1 MRAVPA
7 FLSVFCLSAA
17 LLAGCTQGA
26 PAGSVSTEGS
36 APAAVEEE
44 TPEPVMTNWKESA
57 FYARPVTEAI
67 SDLELLSF
75 EVSDAYYD
83 GSEENDYSYFFITL
97 TGELEQPLIEGT
109 SESIQISMT
118 IDQPVFTSDS
128 EQTLETLDPATIV
141 TGVDVVMY
149 HPEVDSSEWE
159 GLAQQA
165 VDAFG
170 LEPMTSSST
179 EPSPFDETRM
189 LGNYSGPTTFNGQ
202 ATEYSVIIS
211 LMDEGFDIPEPDMPL
226 YVDVALFYVI
236 PEA

>member
-109 SESIQISMT
+109 SESIQISLT

-128 EQTLETLDPATIV
+128 ERTLETLDPATIV
-141 TGVDVVMY
+141 TGVDVTMY

-179 EPSPFDETRM
+179 APSPFDETRM

-202 ATEYSVIIS
+202 ATEYLVIIS

>member
-7 FLSVFCLSAA
+7 ILSALCLSAA

-83 GSEENDYSYFFITL
+83 GSEEYDYSYFFITL

-109 SESIQISMT
+109 SESILISLT
-118 IDQPVFTSDS
+118 INQPVFTSDS
-128 EQTLETLDPATIV
+128 ERTLETLDPATIV
-141 TGVDVVMY
+141 SGVDVTMY
-149 HPEVDSSEWE
+149 HPEVNSSEWE

-170 LEPMTSSST
+170 LESMTSSST
-179 EPSPFDETRM
+179 EPAPFDETRM
-189 LGNYSGPTTFNGQ
+189 LGIYTGPTTFNGQ
-202 ATEYSVIIS
+202 TNEYMVLIN
-211 LMDEGFDIPEPDMPL
+211 LLGEDADIPDPDMPL
-226 YVDVALFYVI
+226 YIDVALFYVI
-236 PEA
+236 PDA

>member
-7 FLSVFCLSAA
+7 ILSAFCLSAA

-57 FYARPVTEAI
+57 FYARPVTEVV

-75 EVSDAYYD
+75 EVADSSYES
-83 GSEENDYSYFFITL
+83 SEEYDYSYFFITL

-109 SESIQISMT
+109 SESIQISLT

-128 EQTLETLDPATIV
+128 ERTLETLDPATIV
-141 TGVDVVMY
+141 MGVDVTMY

-170 LEPMTSSST
+170 LEPMTRSST

-202 ATEYSVIIS
+202 TNEYMVFIN
-211 LMDEGFDIPEPDMPL
+211 LLGEDADIPDPDMPL
-226 YVDVALFYVI
+226 YIDVALFYVI